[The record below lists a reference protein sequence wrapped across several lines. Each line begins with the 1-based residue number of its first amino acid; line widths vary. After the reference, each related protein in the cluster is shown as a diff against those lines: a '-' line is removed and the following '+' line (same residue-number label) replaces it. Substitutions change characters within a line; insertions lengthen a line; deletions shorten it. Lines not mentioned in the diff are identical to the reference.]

1 MKYVDYREKLGLGF
15 NNKATPSM
23 LYNKIIEFLKK
34 VHSEYQIQKTLFDC
48 DIAYMFCQEVGESS
62 YYGDLRDV
70 MDSIKKENDIAGL
83 ISKFIVLVNLG
94 TKEGTALLFD
104 LLKNYIESLNIQY
117 QTIKDKDGYFIFPK
131 GAEELDDALVSEPLE
146 WLNEYPKTRTEFV
159 QALKE
164 YSNLTEENASD
175 VADKFRKALERF
187 FQEFFEKNGTLEN
200 LKKEYGT
207 YMKGKGVP
215 VELSNN
221 LEALLQAYT
230 NFMNGYAKHHS
241 KTNKNLLE
249 YIMYQTG
256 NVMRLLI
263 TLKKED

>member
-15 NNKATPSM
+15 NNKAKTSM